1 MSKKS
6 AGLLLYR
13 NSGKFTEVLLVHPG
27 GPFWMKKDDGAWSI
41 PKGEIAEGE
50 ATLEAAKR
58 EFREETG
65 FSVEGE
71 FQELDPIRQTGGKT
85 VYAWAIQFDL
95 DVTALHSN
103 SFSLEWPPKSG
114 KIQTFPEVDR
124 AAWFDLDQ
132 ARRKILKGQMGLLDQ
147 FAETH
152 GNKAENTPH

>member
-1 MSKKS
+1 
-6 AGLLLYR
+6 
-13 NSGKFTEVLLVHPG
+13 
-27 GPFWMKKDDGAWSI
+27 MKKDDGAWSI
-41 PKGEIAEGE
+41 PKGEFAEGE
-50 ATLEAAKR
+50 APLEAAKR

-71 FQELDPIRQTGGKT
+71 FQELDPIRQAGGKT

-132 ARRKILKGQMGLLDQ
+132 ARCKIFKGQMGLLDQ
-147 FAETH
+147 FLETH
-152 GNKAENTPH
+152 ANKEENT